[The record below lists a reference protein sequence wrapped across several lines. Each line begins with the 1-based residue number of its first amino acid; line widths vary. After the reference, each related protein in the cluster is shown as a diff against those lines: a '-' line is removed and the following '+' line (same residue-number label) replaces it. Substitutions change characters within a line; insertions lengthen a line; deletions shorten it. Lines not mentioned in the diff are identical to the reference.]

1 MRIHWPLLWWQFRQ
15 TLPFAIKATVVLAV
29 YVLFCG
35 EPLQFHVYEVPALI
49 VFAHCLAIAWRM
61 GRVRSPAFAYLYIQ
75 GYSRG
80 VLWGHTMLASLAS
93 VLMMWLP
100 MAALIWLPIRSSFQ
114 DTVFQNACFPF
125 MGPTERSLTLWCLA
139 TYFCLIPI
147 FHYAW
152 IRSSLPMRG
161 VVSGHVLAAATVVA
175 LLSFWLGV
183 PQWLRFG
190 WPSIAIVGMF
200 SSAAFVLLL
209 VGWRVH
215 YRMEVRG

>member
-1 MRIHWPLLWWQFRQ
+1 MQKKKSWKHIAYFFVGWRTYYCAGEKPFLQIGLSRRTSTANAIPKTQRKAAIPSPRAATTPSRLQRHQKTN
-15 TLPFAIKATVVLAV
+15 TLERREKRPDSHQSRRSRVL
-29 YVLFCG
+29 
-35 EPLQFHVYEVPALI
+35 H
-49 VFAHCLAIAWRM
+49 
-61 GRVRSPAFAYLYIQ
+61 
-75 GYSRG
+75 
-80 VLWGHTMLASLAS
+80 
-93 VLMMWLP
+93 
-100 MAALIWLPIRSSFQ
+100 
-114 DTVFQNACFPF
+114 ACA
-125 MGPTERSLTLWCLA
+125 LWCLA
-139 TYFCLIPI
+139 TYFCLIPV

-152 IRSSLPMRG
+152 IRGSLPMRG

-183 PQWLRFG
+183 PQWLRSG